1 MSPFPASAA
10 VLASALALPLSS
22 CNTSRIVAQSAGT
35 VTRSVTTSVAGAS
48 RATAKATARATSATG
63 QFLGSSAR
71 KVAGKAANL
80 WPWKPDDATAS
91 PASPDSSG
99 TAPTATA
106 PTEKR
111 IEGFKFP
118 SGPLTVASSEFS
130 PAATQLDNAGVTLPG
145 GWDIKASSIRYEL
158 EPDGLTARILLASG
172 KPAAAISSNDD
183 RAEASEIHFRNAT
196 GVLLLRGNP
205 VLRSGAHSVRAV
217 SPSTVIKIHLPS
229 GAIAVD
235 GPAQWGQ

>member
-10 VLASALALPLSS
+10 VLATALALPLSS
-22 CNTSRIVAQSAGT
+22 CNTSRLVAQSAST
-35 VTRSVTTSVAGAS
+35 VTRSVTTSVTGAG

-80 WPWKPDDATAS
+80 WPWKPDSATAATDS
-91 PASPDSSG
+91 PSSTG
-99 TAPTATA
+99 TAATPA

-111 IEGFKFP
+111 IEGFQFP
-118 SGPLTVASSEFS
+118 SGQLTVAASEFS
-130 PAATQLDNAGVTLPG
+130 PDATQLDNAGVTLPS

-172 KPAAAISSNDD
+172 KPAAAISSNED

>member
-1 MSPFPASAA
+1 MSPLPASAA
-10 VLASALALPLSS
+10 VLATALALPLSS
-22 CNTSRIVAQSAGT
+22 CNTSRIVAQGAGS
-35 VTRSVTTSVAGAS
+35 VTRSVTTSVAGAT

-80 WPWKPDDATAS
+80 WPWKPDDATDS
-91 PASPDSSG
+91 PSSPDSSG
-99 TAPTATA
+99 TAATATA

-118 SGPLTVASSEFS
+118 SGPLTVAASEFS

-158 EPDGLTARILLASG
+158 EPDGLTAKILLASG